1 MKASAAKFGIAS
13 HMRYGAAVRE
23 ARFDERNHVWRI
35 TLANGDSVTAR
46 ALVSGVGAL
55 HLPAFPKIE
64 GLSSFSGRAFH
75 SSEWDQSLDLTGK
88 RVAVIGTGASAIQ
101 IVPSIAGQ
109 VKELTLFQR
118 TPPWILPRMDQH
130 YSSRTKS
137 LFRRVPGLQRLFRS
151 ALYFRLE
158 AAAFG
163 FLGNRKLMQRVEKL
177 ALDYLA
183 RAVDDPATREA
194 LTPHY
199 QIGCKRILISD
210 DYYTAFNRPNV
221 SLVTTA
227 IDHAD
232 ETGIVTTDGTHRDFD
247 VLIYATGF
255 RANEPLA
262 EIDIAGRG
270 GHTLSHDWRHGAE
283 AYYGMTVSGYPNFF
297 ILLGPNTG
305 LGHNSI
311 IFMIEAQVRYIM
323 HCLSW
328 LLVQGADQ
336 VRRKARRA
344 APFQRATPGADEAH
358 RVAIGLPELVP
369 QRERHQFDDLAGLH
383 PRLLVEDAPAR
394 SARFRD
400 HAAATCDAV
409 GFRLSRRGA
418 LRGRQ

>member
-1 MKASAAKFGIAS
+1 M
-13 HMRYGAAVRE
+13 
-23 ARFDERNHVWRI
+23 
-35 TLANGDSVTAR
+35 
-46 ALVSGVGAL
+46 
-55 HLPAFPKIE
+55 
-64 GLSSFSGRAFH
+64 
-75 SSEWDQSLDLTGK
+75 
-88 RVAVIGTGASAIQ
+88 
-101 IVPSIAGQ
+101 PSIAGQ

-232 ETGIVTTDGTHRDFD
+232 ETGIVTTMAR
-247 VLIYATGF
+247 IATSTF
-255 RANEPLA
+255 
-262 EIDIAGRG
+262 
-270 GHTLSHDWRHGAE
+270 SS
-283 AYYGMTVSGYPNFF
+283 M
-297 ILLGPNTG
+297 
-305 LGHNSI
+305 
-311 IFMIEAQVRYIM
+311 
-323 HCLSW
+323 
-328 LLVQGADQ
+328 
-336 VRRKARRA
+336 RRA
-344 APFQRATPGADEAH
+344 FAPTNRWRRSTSPGAA
-358 RVAIGLPELVP
+358 AIRCPMTGGT
-369 QRERHQFDDLAGLH
+369 A
-383 PRLLVEDAPAR
+383 PRPIMA
-394 SARFRD
+394 
-400 HAAATCDAV
+400 
-409 GFRLSRRGA
+409 
-418 LRGRQ
+418 